1 MVFPKTSILIQVP
14 SRSIV
19 KSRENTATSSR
30 LQVMKTA
37 SAPQRRKLKGFYI
50 FLKSR
55 QSTVQR
61 LFHKI
66 SSHGKRNTKGHKDNP
81 HCQKHPLHRY
91 DTGRISAR
99 NAIS

>member
-37 SAPQRRKLKGFYI
+37 SAPQRRKLKGFLYFFEI
-50 FLKSR
+50 TTINCSNGCFTRSAAMVSAKAATNLK
-55 QSTVQR
+55 
-61 LFHKI
+61 
-66 SSHGKRNTKGHKDNP
+66 
-81 HCQKHPLHRY
+81 PL
-91 DTGRISAR
+91 
-99 NAIS
+99 